1 MLKEKILAELKIA
14 RGQNASPTDRTL
26 DQLADSISIGITE
39 ETQIPDA
46 IKNFKPLIDTFRG
59 ETNHLIAEAV
69 KDVKPVV
76 PPVVP
81 PVVVPPV
88 VEGEPSW
95 FSEWKTKQEKET
107 ADIKLQLDTKAKQEA
122 SAALVSKAKEGFLSK
137 FKVSDAEK
145 SLFEKAVAIEL
156 VTNPTHADA
165 ESMIAGFKS
174 QYEGLR
180 SVIGLPGLEAQ
191 APAGKDGKTTTPIIE
206 KMIADLQ
213 AQGKLPKEQS

>member
-88 VEGEPSW
+88 VPPSDQKPQW
-95 FSEWKTKQEKET
+95 AIDMDVRLE
-107 ADIKLQLDTKAKQEA
+107 ALAKANEVKSQQEA

-145 SLFEKAVAIEL
+145 SLFEKAVQVEL
-156 VTNPTHADA
+156 LTNPTHADA
-165 ESMIAGFKS
+165 ESMITGFKT

-180 SVIGLPGLEAQ
+180 SVIGLPGLETQ
-191 APAGKDGKTTTPIIE
+191 APANNNGKSATPMLD
-206 KMIADLQ
+206 KVKADLQ
-213 AQGKLPKEQS
+213 NSGKLPQKTT

>member
-88 VEGEPSW
+88 VPPTDQKPQW
-95 FSEWKTKQEKET
+95 
-107 ADIKLQLDTKAKQEA
+107 AIDMDTRLEALAKANEVKSQQEA

-145 SLFEKAVAIEL
+145 SLFEKAVQVEL
-156 VTNPTHADA
+156 LTNPTHADA
-165 ESMIAGFKS
+165 ESMITGFKT

-213 AQGKLPKEQS
+213 NAGKLPKEQS